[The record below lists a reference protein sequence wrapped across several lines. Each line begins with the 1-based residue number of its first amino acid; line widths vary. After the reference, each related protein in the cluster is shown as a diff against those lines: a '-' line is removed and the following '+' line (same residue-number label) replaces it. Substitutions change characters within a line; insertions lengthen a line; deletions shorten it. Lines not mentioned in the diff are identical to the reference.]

1 MKTQVLLTL
10 IALGAISACTT
21 SAVAAE
27 IGAAK
32 ENYVNVRGQP
42 SFVGEIITRLKKG
55 EEVAILEEITVEKPK
70 PGEPGKWFR
79 IAMPANTPVWVY
91 SPLVDPTSKTV
102 TPKRLNLRA
111 GPGENYSVVGRLDQ
125 NAVVKEISK
134 KGDWM
139 EIEMPPNTYAFVA
152 AELL

>member
-1 MKTQVLLTL
+1 MKTQVLLIL
-10 IALGAISACTT
+10 IALGTT
-21 SAVAAE
+21 SAWTTLTGGAE

-42 SFVGEIITRLKKG
+42 SFVGEIVTRLKKG
-55 EEVAILEEITVEKPK
+55 EEVAILEEIMVEKPK
-70 PGEPGKWFR
+70 PGEPGKWFK

-102 TPKRLNLRA
+102 APRRLNLRA

-125 NAVVKEISK
+125 GAAVKE
-134 KGDWM
+134 
-139 EIEMPPNTYAFVA
+139 
-152 AELL
+152 